1 MTQIN
6 TPLVIDGRAIIDFH
20 SGTGVFT
27 VTIDDV
33 LVATF
38 TTGAAL
44 ALGLTTIADH
54 EVTAVVD
61 LDTSDTY
68 ADADVNGMKD
78 DIMTEVSAL
87 ATALNAILARLEA
100 AGISAAA

>member
-1 MTQIN
+1 MNIN
-6 TPLVIDGRAIIDFH
+6 TPLVIGQNCILDFNR
-20 SGTGVFT
+20 GTGAFT
-27 VTIDDV
+27 ITINDV
-33 LVATF
+33 LAGTF
-38 TTGAAL
+38 TASAVL

-54 EVTAVVD
+54 EVTAVAD

-87 ATALNAILARLEA
+87 AVTVNAILARLEA
-100 AGISAAA
+100 AGISASS